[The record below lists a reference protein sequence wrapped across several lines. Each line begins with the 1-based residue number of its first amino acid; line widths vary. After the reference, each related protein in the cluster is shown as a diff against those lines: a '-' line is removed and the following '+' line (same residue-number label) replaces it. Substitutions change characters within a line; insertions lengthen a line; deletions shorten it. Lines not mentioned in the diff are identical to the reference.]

1 MKNIF
6 KKTETQNDTKK
17 YVDQFLVNRLPA
29 NNKGK
34 VVYIR
39 PEHHEVLIR
48 LVQLSIENKTTLYAY
63 IDNILEQ
70 HLKEH
75 ADDIKAYFQEHFKP
89 IL

>member
-6 KKTETQNDTKK
+6 KKTEENNDNQN
-17 YVDQFLVNRLPA
+17 YANQFLTNRLPA
-29 NNKGK
+29 NSKGK

-48 LVQLSIENKTTLYAY
+48 LVQLSKENKTTLYGY
-63 IDNILEQ
+63 IDNILAQ
-70 HLKEH
+70 HLKDH
-75 ADDIKAYFQEHFKP
+75 ADDIKDYFQEHFKP

>member
-6 KKTETQNDTKK
+6 KKTEEKNDTKK
-17 YVDQFLVNRLPA
+17 YEDQFLTNRLPA
-29 NNKGK
+29 NSKGK

-48 LVQLSIENKTTLYAY
+48 LVQLSKKNKTTLYAY

-70 HLKEH
+70 HLKDH

>member
-6 KKTETQNDTKK
+6 KKTEETNNTQN
-17 YVDQFLVNRLPA
+17 YAEQFLTNRYPSTRA
-29 NNKGK
+29 GK

-39 PEHHEVLIR
+39 PEHHEVLLRIT
-48 LVQLSIENKTTLYAY
+48 QLAKEEKTTLYAY

-70 HLKEH
+70 HIKEH
-75 ADDIKAYFQEHFKP
+75 TDDIKAYFQEHYKP